1 MAIISQI
8 KLIVDMNS
16 ELSAHYQA
24 RVSYQLN
31 FSKCEALG
39 QFVFLEQVNLFAT
52 DPAGDRYLATL
63 YKTCVKAQTM
73 CLNRD
78 LQTEISLTQ
87 ALAEQDGMLANG
99 EEALYVRVSLV
110 PYAPQTVENL
120 SNPVFIDNG

>member
-1 MAIISQI
+1 VAIISQV
-8 KLIVDMNS
+8 KLIVETNPD
-16 ELSAHYQA
+16 YQA

-39 QFVFLEQVNLFAT
+39 QFVFLEQVNLFTT

-63 YKTCVKAQTM
+63 YKTCVKAQTG

-78 LQTEISLTQ
+78 LQVAIPLRQVLTEPG
-87 ALAEQDGMLANG
+87 GMLATG
-99 EEALYVRVSLV
+99 EEALYVRVTLV

-120 SNPVFIDNG
+120 SNPVYL